1 MYPPS
6 IHSPSIQLDSES
18 LMQPKNS
25 TFNDRQAASLAAKK
39 ALLEKFKP
47 KPTVQADVLI
57 DHEAER
63 LARIEEVRAQRQ
75 AEKEAKQKAREEAAA
90 AAEQARL
97 DALAEA
103 ERQRVEAEHM
113 SDAQKRAE
121 RKARK
126 KEVKEAAK
134 AKKEQR
140 SATKPSGPRE
150 ERVVDP
156 YEEHRRYIASLERG
170 RERRR
175 A

>member
-1 MYPPS
+1 
-6 IHSPSIQLDSES
+6 
-18 LMQPKNS
+18 MQPKNS
-25 TFNDRQAASLAAKK
+25 TFSDRQAASVAAKK

-47 KPTVQADVLI
+47 KPMVVAETPI
-57 DHEAER
+57 NHEADR
-63 LARIEEVRAQRQ
+63 LRRLEDVRAQRQ
-75 AEKEAKQKAREEAAA
+75 AEKEAKQLAREQAAA

-97 DALAEA
+97 DAEAAAEQA
-103 ERQRVEAEHM
+103 RLDAEHL

-126 KEVKEAAK
+126 KEVKETAK
-134 AKKEQR
+134 LKKETR
-140 SATKPSGPRE
+140 SVGRPSGSGPRE

-156 YEEHRRYIASLERG
+156 FEEHRRYIASLERG

>member
-1 MYPPS
+1 
-6 IHSPSIQLDSES
+6 
-18 LMQPKNS
+18 MQPKNS
-25 TFNDRQAASLAAKK
+25 TFSERQALAAAAKK

-47 KPTVQADVLI
+47 KPTVKAEAPI

-63 LARIEEVRAQRQ
+63 RERMEAVRAQREQ
-75 AEKEAKQKAREEAAA
+75 ERIEKQRAREEAAA
-90 AAEQARL
+90 KAEAERIAAAEAAEQARI
-97 DALAEA
+97 DAE
-103 ERQRVEAEHM
+103 QS
-113 SDAQKRAE
+113 SDQLKRAE

-134 AKKEQR
+134 AKKETR
-140 SATKPSGPRE
+140 SVARPSGPRE

-156 YEEHRRYIASLERG
+156 IEEHKRYIQSLERG

>member
-1 MYPPS
+1 
-6 IHSPSIQLDSES
+6 
-18 LMQPKNS
+18 MQPKNA
-25 TFNDRQAASLAAKK
+25 TFSDRQAASLAAKK

-47 KPTVQADVLI
+47 KPMIQAETPI
-57 DHEAER
+57 NHEEER
-63 LARIEEVRAQRQ
+63 LRRLEAIRALRQ
-75 AEKEAKQKAREEAAA
+75 QEKEEKQRAREEAAA
-90 AAEQARL
+90 AAERARI
-97 DALAEA
+97 EA
-103 ERQRVEAEHM
+103 EEAAERARIEAEHM

-126 KEVKEAAK
+126 KEIKEMAK
-134 AKKEQR
+134 LKKEMR
-140 SATKPSGPRE
+140 TIGRPSGPKE

>member
-1 MYPPS
+1 
-6 IHSPSIQLDSES
+6 
-18 LMQPKNS
+18 MQPKNS
-25 TFNDRQAASLAAKK
+25 TFAERQALAAAAKK

-47 KPTVQADVLI
+47 KPMVQAETLI

-63 LARIEEVRAQRQ
+63 RARMEEIRAQRE
-75 AEKEAKQKAREEAAA
+75 AEKAERIRAREEAAAAAEKARLEAAA

-97 DALAEA
+97 EAEA
-103 ERQRVEAEHM
+103 AAEQARL
-113 SDAQKRAE
+113 DAELSVDAMKRAE

-126 KEVKEAAK
+126 KEIKEAAK
-134 AKKEQR
+134 AKKEMR
-140 SATKPSGPRE
+140 TLSKPGGPRE

-156 YEEHRRYIASLERG
+156 FEEHRRYIASLERG

>member
-6 IHSPSIQLDSES
+6 ILLPSIQLDSES

-39 ALLEKFKP
+39 ALLENFKP
-47 KPTVQADVLI
+47 KPMVQAEAPI

-75 AEKEAKQKAREEAAA
+75 QEKEERQRAREEAAA
-90 AAEQARL
+90 AAEAARL
-97 DALAEA
+97 EALAAA
-103 ERQRVEAEHM
+103 ERAKLEAEHL

-134 AKKEQR
+134 AKKEMR
-140 SATKPSGPRE
+140 SVTRPSGPRE
-150 ERVVDP
+150 EREIDP

-170 RERRR
+170 RERKR

>member
-1 MYPPS
+1 
-6 IHSPSIQLDSES
+6 
-18 LMQPKNS
+18 MQPKNS

-47 KPTVQADVLI
+47 KPMVQAEAPI

-63 LARIEEVRAQRQ
+63 LARLEAVRAQRQ
-75 AEKEAKQKAREEAAA
+75 QEKEERQRAREEAAA
-90 AAEQARL
+90 AAEQARI
-97 DALAEA
+97 DALAAA
-103 ERQRVEAEHM
+103 ERAKLEAEHQ

-121 RKARK
+121 RKERK
-126 KEVKEAAK
+126 KAVKEAAK
-134 AKKEQR
+134 AKKE
-140 SATKPSGPRE
+140 TKAITRPSGGSGPRE
-150 ERVVDP
+150 ERAVDP

>member
-1 MYPPS
+1 
-6 IHSPSIQLDSES
+6 
-18 LMQPKNS
+18 MQPKNS
-25 TFNDRQAASLAAKK
+25 TFAERQALAAAAKK

-47 KPTVQADVLI
+47 KPTVQAEELI

-63 LARIEEVRAQRQ
+63 RERVDAIRAQRD
-75 AEKEAKQKAREEAAA
+75 AERVERQRAREEA
-90 AAEQARL
+90 

-103 ERQRVEAEHM
+103 ERIAAEAAAEQARVDAEL
-113 SDAQKRAE
+113 SVDAMKRAD

-134 AKKEQR
+134 AKKDSR
-140 SATKPSGPRE
+140 SSPSPSGGGPRE
-150 ERVVDP
+150 ERAVDP
-156 YEEHRRYIASLERG
+156 FEEHRRYIQSLERG

>member
-1 MYPPS
+1 
-6 IHSPSIQLDSES
+6 
-18 LMQPKNS
+18 MQPKNS
-25 TFNDRQAASLAAKK
+25 TFSDRQAASLAAKK

-47 KPTVQADVLI
+47 KPMVQAEAPI
-57 DHEAER
+57 NHEAER
-63 LARIEEVRAQRQ
+63 LRRLEAVRAQRQ
-75 AEKEAKQKAREEAAA
+75 QEKEARQRAREEAEA
-90 AAEQARL
+90 AAERARIE
-97 DALAEA
+97 AAEA
-103 ERQRVEAEHM
+103 AERARIEAEHM

-126 KEVKEAAK
+126 KEVKEMAK
-134 AKKEQR
+134 LKKEMR
-140 SATKPSGPRE
+140 ATTRPSGPRE

>member
-1 MYPPS
+1 
-6 IHSPSIQLDSES
+6 
-18 LMQPKNS
+18 MQPKNA
-25 TFNDRQAASLAAKK
+25 TFSDRQAASLAAKK

-47 KPTVQADVLI
+47 KPMVVAETPI

-63 LARIEEVRAQRQ
+63 RRRLEEVRAQRQ
-75 AEKEAKQKAREEAAA
+75 AEKEARLRAREEAAA

-97 DALAEA
+97 EAEA
-103 ERQRVEAEHM
+103 AAERARLEAEHL

-126 KEVKEAAK
+126 KEIKEMAK
-134 AKKEQR
+134 LKKEKR
-140 SATKPSGPRE
+140 SVSRPSGPRE
-150 ERVVDP
+150 DRVVDP
-156 YEEHRRYIASLERG
+156 FEEHRRYIASLERG

>member
-1 MYPPS
+1 
-6 IHSPSIQLDSES
+6 
-18 LMQPKNS
+18 MQPKNS

-47 KPTVQADVLI
+47 KPAVKAEAPI

-63 LARIEEVRAQRQ
+63 LARLESVRLQRQ
-75 AEKEAKQKAREEAAA
+75 EEKEAKQRAREDAAA

-97 DALAEA
+97 EALAAA
-103 ERQRVEAEHM
+103 ERAKQEAEHL

-126 KEVKEAAK
+126 KEVKEQAK
-134 AKKEQR
+134 AKKEMKTV
-140 SATKPSGPRE
+140 SKPSGGGPRE
-150 ERVVDP
+150 ERVLDP
-156 YEEHRRYIASLERG
+156 IEEHRRYIASLERG